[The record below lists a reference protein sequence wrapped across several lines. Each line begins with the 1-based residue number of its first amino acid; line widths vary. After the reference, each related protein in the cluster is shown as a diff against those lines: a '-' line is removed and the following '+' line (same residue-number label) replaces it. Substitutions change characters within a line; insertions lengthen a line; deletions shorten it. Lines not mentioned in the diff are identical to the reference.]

1 MFDYRRVPYCL
12 GMDIQDYSTK
22 YWQSLTQPIPPQNQL
37 YTVAGGF
44 KHVSLNLIIHHHSAF
59 FFLGCSNLLWV
70 TFKATSGVHGSSMVI
85 AALDLPNFHQFPP
98 PTLYVQ
104 LFSHSFSFW
113 CLVGLVGT
121 GNGMIV
127 RRCYNIYQHNILF
140 HIDICQRLVNNFLH
154 RSKWLC
160 LKIGYIP
167 NEIAI
172 FFGFPDQQNHWV
184 KRGTLSL
191 LNGYFPY

>member
-1 MFDYRRVPYCL
+1 M
-12 GMDIQDYSTK
+12 
-22 YWQSLTQPIPPQNQL
+22 
-37 YTVAGGF
+37 
-44 KHVSLNLIIHHHSAF
+44 HHHTLDDDPELIYILRNSNSAF

-85 AALDLPNFHQFPP
+85 AALYLPNFHQFPP
-98 PTLYVQ
+98 PTWGV
-104 LFSHSFSFW
+104 FSQSCIFVTYFSFW

-154 RSKWLC
+154 QEVGLSENRLN
-160 LKIGYIP
+160 LP

-172 FFGFPDQQNHWV
+172 FFGDNDQQNHWV
-184 KRGTLSL
+184 YNQYIPDYTSISPVYQSQL
-191 LNGYFPY
+191 